1 MSTRRQQILQVFA
14 EQLQHCPGEHITT
27 AALARAV
34 GVSEAA
40 LYKHFNNKAQ
50 MFDGLLDFV
59 EDALFKLIDHS
70 LAQPISIQLRCK
82 NVIMIALSFADKN
95 PGIARLLNADILTGE
110 QSYLRTRVSLL
121 FNRMEVRLTNALTQ
135 AKQLGEIDINS
146 PEAIANLFV
155 SFIEGRINQ
164 FVRSGFQQ
172 SPLTHWK
179 QQWGLLNRALQTQ
192 LYPAPERTH

>member
-1 MSTRRQQILQVFA
+1 MSTRRQQILHVFA

-59 EDALFKLIDHS
+59 EDTLFKLIDHS
-70 LAQPISIQLRCK
+70 LAQPISIRLRCK

-110 QSYLRTRVSLL
+110 QSFLRTRVSVL
-121 FNRMEVRLTNALTQ
+121 FNRMEARLADALAQ
-135 AKQLGEIDINS
+135 ARLNGEIDIES

-164 FVRSGFQQ
+164 FVRGGFQQ

-192 LYPAPERTH
+192 MYPTPERTH